1 MVGNGKEPMKNFS
14 IILKP
19 CYQCYAVAD
28 ILKDQQE
35 LLFFSPLPQ
44 KNHLKFSAS
53 KISQKI
59 LHLIHLQDWQR
70 WHTFWWWL
78 QFSFSAAGSWQLGL
92 PGLSRGRWRLRCRR
106 AAQER
111 AVLARWPWRNWSCCW
126 RCRCDTR
133 FGDEKKTGSAAVLFE
148 YVFFWI
154 FWKIDLHSRSSIHFH
169 VYHESCW
176 QVEFSMLYF
185 TVLNSWSIE
194 FHLSIEII
202 AYLMLFKPPPNLHW
216 LWFSVR
222 DGWTEFASKFETS
235 AGHLAYHFGHA
246 SVWIQ
251 YCACQ

>member
-1 MVGNGKEPMKNFS
+1 MAGNGKEPTKNFS

-35 LLFFSPLPQ
+35 LLFLSPLPK

-148 YVFFWI
+148 YMFFFFWNFGRLICTVGHQSI
-154 FWKIDLHSRSSIHFH
+154 FMFITKAVDNLSFLCFTLLSSTLGQLNWNHRLSH
-169 VYHESCW
+169 V
-176 QVEFSMLYF
+176 V
-185 TVLNSWSIE
+185 
-194 FHLSIEII
+194 
-202 AYLMLFKPPPNLHW
+202 
-216 LWFSVR
+216 
-222 DGWTEFASKFETS
+222 
-235 AGHLAYHFGHA
+235 
-246 SVWIQ
+246 
-251 YCACQ
+251 